1 MLFNKLIHKDSM
13 HIDVAVEADGKMMQE
28 LYQLFFAWTKDDEV
42 AAVEEQASALENLT
56 ESEKWI
62 KFKQQEEDRKKR
74 EEFERDQIL
83 IEF

>member
-42 AAVEEQASALENLT
+42 AAVEE
-56 ESEKWI
+56 
-62 KFKQQEEDRKKR
+62 
-74 EEFERDQIL
+74 
-83 IEF
+83 